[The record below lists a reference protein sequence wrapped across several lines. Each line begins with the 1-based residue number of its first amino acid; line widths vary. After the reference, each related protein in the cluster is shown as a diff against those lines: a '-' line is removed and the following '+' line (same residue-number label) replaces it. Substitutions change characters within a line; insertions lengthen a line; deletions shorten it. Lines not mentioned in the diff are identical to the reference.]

1 MRGTISVP
9 YIPIKWALYSD
20 KVDRLG
26 YIYGDKKL
34 GSGLTYE
41 EYDKRLHE
49 EYDNFNKLFNNQG
62 GNYLNKKYGVY
73 EQNTKHIDKTKIEYY
88 DIYCTILNGRKN
100 DMQDYELIKCKM
112 DNLMFIAIV
121 DIPISTVDSE
131 VESELRFWIKD
142 SMSINVHHEIPED
155 KRLQML
161 PAKTLRIKTQGF
173 EGELEKC
180 RVIDF
185 VEPFRVVLLVERIK
199 K

>member
-9 YIPIKWALYSD
+9 YVPIKWALYSD

-26 YIYGDKKL
+26 YIYGDDKT
-34 GSGLTYE
+34 GEGLTYK

-49 EYDNFNKLFNNQG
+49 EFNNFNAVFNNRG
-62 GNYLNKKYGVY
+62 ENYINQKYGVY
-73 EQNTKHIDKTKIEYY
+73 EQNSKHIDKTKIEYY
-88 DIYCTILNGRKN
+88 DIYCNILNGRKN
-100 DMQDYELIKCKM
+100 DMQDFELIKCKM
-112 DNLMFIAIV
+112 DDLMFIAIV
-121 DIPISTVDSE
+121 DIPISTVDSD

-161 PAKTLRIKTQGF
+161 PTKTLKIKTNGF

-185 VEPFRVVLLVERIK
+185 VSPFRVTLLVERIK